1 MSLRQAASSRI
12 RNFKRRRAHKALYA
26 LGIAA
31 TIALTGCGAIP
42 PPPTSPLP
50 PPSMFESAGEASPT
64 ISPTKPG
71 LSVEEAALSGWKS
84 GAPLVSVHSVTAPP
98 GWTEYTVESLGWTK
112 LGGLPEGSV
121 PVTDGTVVANAI
133 DPTGNDDI
141 AILGAADVLSSV
153 RLPTAPW
160 VDGWR
165 RIHGLTPLQAESGF
179 LLVGAGAIARVTDSG
194 ALTVENVPEGFVA
207 LAPTS
212 DSRRFLLASLA
223 NANEPGGL
231 SASTPFGAFLWSVGS
246 KDAPVVLRQ
255 QVVGVARSTVGL
267 AWLHGDD
274 GSWWSVSA
282 SGSLK
287 EGVSPQA
294 RDSFIN
300 SDGTAQLRLDYA
312 MTGCSR
318 DTQDPCPV
326 TLVDETGSTRQF
338 DGPAF
343 GADFAG
349 ARVAAVLAAR
359 PSLNLPW
366 RLLFG
371 DIDDPTTVP
380 FQ

>member
-1 MSLRQAASSRI
+1 MSVRQAASLRI
-12 RNFKRRRAHKALYA
+12 RNFNGRRAQKALRA

-31 TIALTGCGAIP
+31 TIALTGCGSVP

-71 LSVEEAALSGWKS
+71 LRVEEAALSGWRS
-84 GAPLVSVHSVTAPP
+84 GAPLVSVHSVAAPP
-98 GWTEYTVESLGWTK
+98 GWTEYTVNSSGWTQ
-112 LGGLPEGSV
+112 LGSLPEGSV

-133 DPTGNDDI
+133 DPIGNDDI
-141 AILGAADVLSSV
+141 AILDAADALRSV
-153 RLPTAPW
+153 RLPIAPW
-160 VDGWR
+160 VDSWR
-165 RIHGLTPLQAESGF
+165 GVHGLAPLQAESGF
-179 LLVGAGAIARVTDSG
+179 LLVGAGAIARVNDSG

-212 DSRRFLLASLA
+212 DSRRFLLATLA

-246 KDAPVVLRQ
+246 KDPPLVLRQ
-255 QVVGVARSTVGL
+255 QVVGVAQSTVGL

-282 SGSLK
+282 TGSLT

-294 RDSFIN
+294 RNSFIN

-312 MTGCSR
+312 MTGCSQG
-318 DTQDPCPV
+318 TQDPCQV
-326 TLVDETGSTRQF
+326 TLVDQAGSTRQF

-349 ARVAAVLAAR
+349 ARVAAVLVAR

-366 RLLFG
+366 RLLLG
-371 DIDDPTTVP
+371 DIDDATTVP
-380 FQ
+380 FK